1 MVVLLLL
8 LLVSLSSSS
17 FTTWENLELPI
28 TLIYDFVL
36 IENESILLVV
46 EGFEGNTTRIVA
58 VDVSGDVMT
67 IIATEEYYCPVLE
80 GNSYQA
86 NEFLTLSNTTVALH
100 CQYISPGF
108 IPWSSVY
115 ILTWD
120 SQKQSLTVSPN
131 YGLFKPGWSFIMPSP
146 TYSSSLDPNHVWF
159 WDNSI
164 SAVTVRVSAVD
175 INMMDIS
182 SEHIFQPGLIYGSS
196 LLSPP
201 NQGGDT
207 QGYVVLAQEYVDM
220 TVLTKYSLNS
230 WEKMGALPFNE
241 YTFAVSGTDKAGYI
255 QTGGQNP
262 SYLTYAQCDYSMW
275 ICGPPLNLTFPMYVS
290 YPGDSGWPASA
301 FYGSFAYFVVQI
313 PKENSIDYI
322 SVLHQVQL
330 VDVHTAPKLLDA
342 VKYHYEYSHNLLA
355 TESWVYTD
363 TDGTV
368 ISRIRIQD

>member
-1 MVVLLLL
+1 LL

-46 EGFEGNTTRIVA
+46 EGFEGNTSRIVA

-342 VKYHYEYSHNLLA
+342 VKYDYEYSHNLLA